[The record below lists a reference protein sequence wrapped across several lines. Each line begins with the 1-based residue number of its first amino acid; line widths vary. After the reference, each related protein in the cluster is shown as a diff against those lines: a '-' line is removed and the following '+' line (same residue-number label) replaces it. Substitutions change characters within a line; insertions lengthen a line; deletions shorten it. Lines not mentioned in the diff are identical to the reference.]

1 MDHDGDTLSLIIL
14 MSDEANTE
22 IEDFMKSPISMVD
35 ASGKLVYGLD
45 SASITKYQFYATTYH
60 PLT

>member
-1 MDHDGDTLSLIIL
+1 MSLIIL
-14 MSDEANTE
+14 MSDEANKE